1 MKKIDKASRKS
12 KAIRTTNTI
21 IHQKQ
26 VVEEQR
32 IKDEKSL
39 PNLEKKMIKLS
50 KKLKSKDETLTSEER
65 FEVRKQLSII
75 NAEINSINLNREY
88 KIENENENETE
99 NETEN
104 EKELELDQEMICKE
118 CESTEIV
125 HDTKMSQLICQE
137 CGYTEFY
144 LDDDTPQWSDEVQVS
159 TPFKYTRI
167 NNFRVHLQR
176 LQGVEAKTIPSEVIE
191 NLRHA
196 FVSRRIDLMKV
207 TRKMIRER
215 LKDIGIKDGIDH
227 TKYYNN
233 SPIILSKLTNQRP
246 PILSQEFIQ
255 ELEREF
261 LKIEISFERHKDKF
275 ESNRTHFF
283 SYNFVFNKLFRKMQ
297 EKYPEDKNIPKLIDH
312 FPLLKSRQKLVEQ
325 DRVWRYICID
335 LGINYLRST

>member
-1 MKKIDKASRKS
+1 MKKIEKVSRKS

-21 IHQKQ
+21 AHQKKMA
-26 VVEEQR
+26 EEQR

-39 PNLEKKMIKLS
+39 PNLEKKLLKLS
-50 KKLKSKDETLTSEER
+50 KKLKSKEISSDER
-65 FEVRKQLSII
+65 FEIRKQLSMIK
-75 NAEINSINLNREY
+75 AEINTIRLNREH
-88 KIENENENETE
+88 KIEDESEG
-99 NETEN
+99 
-104 EKELELDQEMICKE
+104 EKENNKNSESENICKE
-118 CESTEIV
+118 CGGEEIV

-176 LQGVEAKTIPSEVIE
+176 LQGVEAKTIPDEVIE
-191 NLRHA
+191 NLRQA
-196 FVSRRIDLMKV
+196 FISRRIDLMKV
-207 TRKMIRER
+207 NRKMIRER
-215 LKDIGIKDGIDH
+215 LKDIGTKDGIDH

-233 SPIILSKLTNQRP
+233 SPMILSKLTNQRP
-246 PILSQEFIQ
+246 PILSQEFIE
-255 ELEREF
+255 ELERDF
-261 LKIEISFERHKDKF
+261 LRIEKSFERHKDKF

-297 EKYPEDKNIPKLIDH
+297 EKYPEDDNIPKLIDH

-325 DRVWRYICID
+325 DRVWKYIAND
-335 LGINYLRST
+335 LNWNYLRST